1 MGTPE
6 VIRVPET
13 ACLECGHK
21 LDAIGTAGGAMR
33 TPRPGEAV
41 VCIQCGAAMTFE
53 DGRLRGFT
61 DEEMED
67 LLADPHA
74 MDDLARMVHRVHLV
88 RHAQN

>member
-1 MGTPE
+1 
-6 VIRVPET
+6 
-13 ACLECGHK
+13 
-21 LDAIGTAGGAMR
+21 MR
-33 TPRPGEAV
+33 APRPGEAV
-41 VCIQCGAAMTFE
+41 VCIACGAVCTFE

-67 LLADPHA
+67 LLADPDA